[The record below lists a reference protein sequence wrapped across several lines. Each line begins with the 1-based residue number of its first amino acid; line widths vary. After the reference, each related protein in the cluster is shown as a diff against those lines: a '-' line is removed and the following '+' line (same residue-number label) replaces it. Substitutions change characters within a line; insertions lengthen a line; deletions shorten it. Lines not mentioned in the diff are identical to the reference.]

1 MPAEEGTET
10 VNESRE
16 GVVRAGR
23 VDVEQGWGAVCDLG
37 PGRRVISMVELVR
50 KGWEDQ
56 PGAGARGHL
65 RVCDRYECPDVEK
78 VGVKGRVAPCP
89 RPRLQKLSKLLD
101 NAFPLMTF
109 PQPCTIPAF
118 NMNRQTLMAAPCTA
132 LWSWTLRLHV
142 DKVRYAVEATINLKA
157 LQVCPSLHTSTA
169 HFPGLSHN
177 DQQIGTR
184 GKTITT

>member
-1 MPAEEGTET
+1 MPVEEGTET

-37 PGRRVISMVELVR
+37 PGRRVISMAELVR

-78 VGVKGRVAPCP
+78 VGVKRRVAPCP
-89 RPRLQKLSKLLD
+89 RPRLQK
-101 NAFPLMTF
+101 T
-109 PQPCTIPAF
+109 Q
-118 NMNRQTLMAAPCTA
+118 QTLGQRLPTYDLPTAPHNPSFQHEQANFDGCSMHCPLESDFAA
-132 LWSWTLRLHV
+132 
-142 DKVRYAVEATINLKA
+142 
-157 LQVCPSLHTSTA
+157 
-169 HFPGLSHN
+169 
-177 DQQIGTR
+177 TR
-184 GKTITT
+184 GQG